1 MDQYDEFGNY
11 IGPEVSDVEEE
22 DEPHFQYGRNLDR
35 EEEEE
40 EDQGDHFG
48 GSLVKRDDDAH
59 MDVVEEN
66 RIILNEDKKYYP
78 DAEEIYPGVRT
89 VTLDEDA
96 QELNEPIIKPV
107 KQKVFSVLEKEAPQ
121 LKYEGDFLTG
131 LMQTPTLVRNVVL
144 LGQFHHGKTSFAD
157 LLVQATHQQ
166 EWEPT
171 SEVRY
176 ADTRKDEQ
184 DRQLS
189 IKSTLLSLVLDDL
202 KEKSYLL
209 NVVDT
214 PGHINFTD
222 EATAG
227 IRAADGAVIVVDAIE
242 GVMMNTER
250 LLKQAVLARIP
261 ITLVRYIF
269 HLKNCMNSIR
279 D

>member
-11 IGPEVSDVEEE
+11 IGPEDEDDLEDDVYLRHDDVNESEEIDMAQE
-22 DEPHFQYGRNLDR
+22 DMND
-35 EEEEE
+35 
-40 EDQGDHFG
+40 
-48 GSLVKRDDDAH
+48 

-66 RIILNEDKKYYP
+66 RIILHEDKKYYP

-96 QELNEPIIKPV
+96 QDLNEPIIKPV
-107 KQKVFSVLEKEAPQ
+107 KPKVFSVLESEAPA
-121 LKYEGDFLTG
+121 LKYEADFMTG
-131 LMQTPTLVRNVVL
+131 LMSTPSLIRNVVL
-144 LGQFHHGKTSFAD
+144 LGQFHHGKSCFAD
-157 LLVQATHQQ
+157 ILVQSTHQN
-166 EWEPT
+166 EWEPGK
-171 SEVRY
+171 EVRY
-176 ADTRKDEQ
+176 SDSRKDEQ

-209 NVVDT
+209 NIIDT

-227 IRAADGAVIVVDAIE
+227 ICAADGAIIVVDAVE

-250 LLKQAVLARIP
+250 LVKQAVAARLA
-261 ITLVRYIF
+261 ITLVRSYLFQEIYILQYLPF
-269 HLKNCMNSIR
+269 LCVLF
-279 D
+279 